1 MLPTAMHALGDR
13 QRWMKY
19 SAAFGMASLMV
30 LTACSRQVEKVEEIR
45 PVRAMTVAAENA
57 EIAAEFAGEVRPR
70 IESKLGFRVG
80 GKIIARK
87 VDLGTEVRRGQV
99 LMQLDPQDLGLAQAQ
114 ARAGLSAAESSRDLA
129 RTELKRYQDLR
140 EKNFVGAAVLDGK
153 EGAYKAAQANY
164 EQAVAAFKNQS
175 NQAGYTTLV
184 ADVDGVVT
192 AIDAEAG
199 QVVAAG
205 VPVLRIAQAGE
216 MDVVIGIPEDK
227 VGSIRKMK
235 DIRVRMWANPAES
248 IAAKLRELSPIADP
262 VTRTYTAKLALPL
275 TAKDIRLGMTAVVTF
290 VTKNPNAMIK
300 LPMTALFQD
309 KNVTSVWIVDNGT
322 VKLVPVQLADS
333 SGSDV
338 LLASGVSIGQTVVTA
353 GVNLLKPGQKVSIL
367 GAQPVANVDNKVSA
381 ANKSVAAGVTK

>member
-1 MLPTAMHALGDR
+1 
-13 QRWMKY
+13 MKY

-80 GKIIARK
+80 GKIISRK

-164 EQAVAAFKNQS
+164 EQALAAFKNQS

-235 DIRVRMWANPAES
+235 DIRVRMWANPTES
-248 IAAKLRELSPIADP
+248 ITAKLRELSPIADP

>member
-1 MLPTAMHALGDR
+1 
-13 QRWMKY
+13 
-19 SAAFGMASLMV
+19 
-30 LTACSRQVEKVEEIR
+30 
-45 PVRAMTVAAENA
+45 
-57 EIAAEFAGEVRPR
+57 
-70 IESKLGFRVG
+70 
-80 GKIIARK
+80 
-87 VDLGTEVRRGQV
+87 
-99 LMQLDPQDLGLAQAQ
+99 
-114 ARAGLSAAESSRDLA
+114 
-129 RTELKRYQDLR
+129 
-140 EKNFVGAAVLDGK
+140 
-153 EGAYKAAQANY
+153 
-164 EQAVAAFKNQS
+164 
-175 NQAGYTTLV
+175 
-184 ADVDGVVT
+184 
-192 AIDAEAG
+192 
-199 QVVAAG
+199 
-205 VPVLRIAQAGE
+205 

-227 VGSIRKMK
+227 VGSIRKIK

-275 TAKDIRLGMTAVVTF
+275 TAKDIRQGMTAVVTF

-309 KNVTSVWIVDNGT
+309 KNVTSVWIVDNGI

-381 ANKSVAAGVTK
+381 ANKPVAAGVTK